1 MTSGDRGGILTI
13 PRWGRDARH
22 IQLLVLILLLGVNLI
37 AVDFGANLSAAL
49 VAVVTAVA
57 TQAACSRWVGL
68 PRIEWRSAVIAAL
81 SLTLLLRGDALWVHA
96 VAALVAIAAKFLFR
110 VRGKHIFNPSALGI
124 AVLIFSTDH
133 AWVSPGQ
140 WGNSLWFATL
150 LALLASWV
158 LYASRRTDITLFYL
172 LSHCGLLLARAWWLG
187 DPITIPLNQL
197 QNGSLLL
204 FAFFMIS
211 DPRTIPDAR
220 WGRLVFAVSV
230 AALAHWLAFRWH
242 FRPALYAALI
252 GLSPLIPLI
261 DRLFPADR
269 FQWQNDTRKEGLSSC

>member
-1 MTSGDRGGILTI
+1 MPRLLSLWSG
-13 PRWGRDARH
+13 DARH
-22 IQLLVLILLLGVNLI
+22 IQLTILTLLLAVNLL
-37 AVDFGANLSAAL
+37 AVDFGADPLAGLVAMVAAL
-49 VAVVTAVA
+49 A
-57 TQAACSRWVGL
+57 TQALCSRLAGL
-68 PRIEWRSAVIAAL
+68 PGFEWRSAAIAAL

-96 VAALVAIAAKFLFR
+96 AAAAVAIAAKFLIR
-110 VRGKHIFNPSALGI
+110 VRGKHVFNPSALGI
-124 AVLIFSTDH
+124 AVLIFATDH

-150 LALLASWV
+150 LALLGSWV
-158 LYASRRTDITLFYL
+158 LVASRRTDITLFYL

-187 DPITIPLNQL
+187 DPIAIPLNQL

-220 WGRLVFAVSV
+220 LGRFLFAFAV
-230 AALAHWLAFRWH
+230 AALAHWLAFAWH
-242 FRPALYAALI
+242 LRPALYAALI
-252 GLSPLIPLI
+252 VLSPFTPLL

-269 FQWQNDTRKEGLSSC
+269 FDWRPLGRKEGLIPC

>member
-1 MTSGDRGGILTI
+1 MAL
-13 PRWGRDARH
+13 RWARDARH
-22 IQLLVLILLLGVNLI
+22 IQLLVLTLLLAVNLI
-37 AVDFGANLSAAL
+37 AVDFGANLAA
-49 VAVVTAVA
+49 AAVA
-57 TQAACSRWVGL
+57 ASTALMTQAICSRLVGL
-68 PRIEWRSAVIAAL
+68 PRVEWRSALIAAL
-81 SLTLLLRGDALWVHA
+81 SLTLLLRGDALWVYA
-96 VAALVAIAAKFLFR
+96 LAAMVAISAKFLVR

-124 AVLIFSTDH
+124 AVLIFATDH

-172 LSHCGLLLARAWWLG
+172 IAHCGLLLARAWWLG
-187 DPITIPLNQL
+187 DPIAIPLNQL

-220 WGRLVFAVSV
+220 LGRLIFAILV
-230 AALAHWLAFRWH
+230 ALAAHWIAFHWQ

-252 GLSPLIPLI
+252 GLSPLIPLL
-261 DRLFPADR
+261 DRVFPADR
-269 FQWQNDTRKEGLSSC
+269 FEWRRFAKKEGPQPC